1 MAAKKSSNA
10 VCFKGERTK
19 EDRLSPEIQRQCEGK
34 MIPSILPMFSIDFA
48 AQDLYTALA
57 CHKSPHQPTSLFM
70 KSPFQLRCYT
80 FSSKLIPFS
89 CLKAWNMTMRVRRPL
104 KGTLRKIIWSYVTQS
119 KKVKKTRKPKF
130 FFCSC
135 ARKKL
140 NQSRKGYQN
149 TRQSKRRRQNQ
160 KRR

>member
-1 MAAKKSSNA
+1 MQCASRVKGRKKTL
-10 VCFKGERTK
+10 CQQR
-19 EDRLSPEIQRQCEGK
+19 QRQCEGK
-34 MIPSILPMFSIDFA
+34 MIPSTLAIFSIDFA
-48 AQDLYTALA
+48 AQDLYTVLA
-57 CHKSPHQPTSLFM
+57 CHKSPHQPTSLFR
-70 KSPFQLRCYT
+70 KSLSQLRCYT
-80 FSSKLIPFS
+80 LSSKLIPFS
-89 CLKAWNMTMRVRRPL
+89 CLSRYGIRPWGSEDL
-104 KGTLRKIIWSYVTQS
+104 WKEPWERKSDHMPLSRIRW
-119 KKVKKTRKPKF
+119 RKQENQTV

>member
-1 MAAKKSSNA
+1 M
-10 VCFKGERTK
+10 K

-34 MIPSILPMFSIDFA
+34 IIPSMLPMFSIDIA
-48 AQDLYTALA
+48 AQDLYTVLA

-70 KSPFQLRCYT
+70 KSPFQLRCYKL
-80 FSSKLIPFS
+80 SSKLIPFS
-89 CLKAWNMTMRVRRPL
+89 CLSRHGITMRVRRPL
-104 KGTLRKIIWSYVTQS
+104 KGTLRKKIQSYATQS
-119 KKVKKTRKPKF
+119 KKVKKTRKPNCL
-130 FFCSC
+130 FCSC

-140 NQSRKGYQN
+140 NQSREGYQN